1 MERDKEREAMKRDIM
16 NRKKGKKGGDVQVE
30 LVLPDYMK
38 QPEPEEEEVVVAV
51 PPRKS
56 VKEQF

>member
-16 NRKKGKKGGDVQVE
+16 NRKKGKKGADVQVE

-38 QPEPEEEEVVVAV
+38 QSEPEEEEVVVVAV
-51 PPRKS
+51 PRKS